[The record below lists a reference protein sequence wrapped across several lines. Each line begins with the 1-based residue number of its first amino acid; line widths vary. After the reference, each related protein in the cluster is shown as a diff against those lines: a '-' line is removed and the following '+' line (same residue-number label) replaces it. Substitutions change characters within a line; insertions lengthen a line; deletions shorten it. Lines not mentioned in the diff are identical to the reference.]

1 LSRQIYIF
9 LLLLG
14 TGFILASCVIVRAP
28 TAEELRALDQP
39 PANVVTKVDK
49 LLPRALEWYGRVEAK
64 LLRQGRPLAATELAV
79 ARKLG
84 VIHPERV
91 RVVVLARFPMPDDK
105 ELRSEAER
113 YGMGSSHEGG
123 RTLGYAVM
131 LKPRFAGNSTILI
144 HELVHV
150 SQHDRLG
157 RKAFVRRYLVE
168 MEMMGHAR
176 APLELEAYQKQRS
189 YR

>member
-1 LSRQIYIF
+1 M
-9 LLLLG
+9 
-14 TGFILASCVIVRAP
+14 IVRAP
-28 TAEELRALDQP
+28 TDEELRALDQP
-39 PANVVTKVDK
+39 PADVVTKVDK

-64 LLRQGRPLAATELAV
+64 LLQQGRPLTASELAV

-84 VIHPERV
+84 VKHPERV
-91 RVVVLARFPMPDDK
+91 RVLVLARFPMPDDR
-105 ELRSEAER
+105 ELRSEAQH
-113 YGMGSSHEGG
+113 YGMGSSYEGG

-131 LKPRFAGNSTILI
+131 LKPRFAGNPTILA

-176 APLELEAYQKQRS
+176 APLELEAYRKQHN